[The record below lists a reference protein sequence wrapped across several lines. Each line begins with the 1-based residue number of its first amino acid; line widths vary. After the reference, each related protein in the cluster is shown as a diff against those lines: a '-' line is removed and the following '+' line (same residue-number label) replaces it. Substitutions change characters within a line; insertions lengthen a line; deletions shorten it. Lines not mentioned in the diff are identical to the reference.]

1 MALLPVPRRGY
12 RSTDGPTRQAGR
24 KPTRGFCFCSISFEH
39 RRDPFTLSAH
49 AIGEGKSPLSAER
62 DSDLTR
68 EPGVLV
74 LGAFSKAELERSTLP
89 SISSPCSFL
98 RSGRGG
104 SGCPATRE
112 RKDGGGGGWG
122 AGEFRPSPKTSS
134 LAALGSWPLLSLDT
148 SSTLDHPSGRLRV
161 SVCPSGPVPKDVWQA
176 LRRRAWGADHGE
188 GLTAPLV
195 TKVVTTARSGGGG
208 GGPQTV
214 PSPAV
219 LPP

>member
-1 MALLPVPRRGY
+1 MVLLPVPRRGY
-12 RSTDGPTRQAGR
+12 RSTDGPTREAGR
-24 KPTRGFCFCSISFEH
+24 KPTGGFCFCSISLEH

-49 AIGEGKSPLSAER
+49 AIGEEKSPLSAER
-62 DSDLTR
+62 GSDLTR
-68 EPGVLV
+68 ELGVLV
-74 LGAFSKAELERSTLP
+74 LGAFSKAELERLTLP
-89 SISSPCSFL
+89 GSPLSLFL
-98 RSGRGG
+98 PPLGRGG

-134 LAALGSWPLLSLDT
+134 LPALGSWLLLSLDT

-161 SVCPSGPVPKDVWQA
+161 SVCPSGPVPKDVWQS

-188 GLTAPLV
+188 GLIAPLV
-195 TKVVTTARSGGGG
+195 TKVVTTVRSGGGG

-214 PSPAV
+214 PNPAV
-219 LPP
+219 LSP